1 MEDDT
6 DDNKDYSVHTYA
18 QSCKNLLPDVH
29 HLEKLQDAVGRMHQI
44 KILAGELL
52 TRHVHRCLD
61 EGIPLPIFSQTWCRQ
76 LYKEVS
82 TVSRAQKQQDTDD
95 PELTETCHSMESD
108 MPFERPSRSGLAQ
121 MLSAEAN
128 GFKTIIHLNITE
140 HFKKRLYKFVRWTFH
155 TSEERVMPPEEYKSH
170 KLAMLQITND
180 LLRVENATL
189 VSPVEFHPWINQYRS
204 FFHLDALL
212 QAGPFEVAAKA
223 SPQLLLPAMRM
234 MNRAFEGSGKHTF
247 SLMPLTRKFRPGF
260 VTLDV
265 ATWSEVL
272 GISPTESRKASLE
285 ASAKKRKQEKQDGT
299 YLSAKEKKAL
309 KQIELEA
316 KRKKLELE
324 KQHKKEMLK
333 NETVTEKR
341 KRLQSEK
348 EERDE
353 SKRQKRVEDEEKRML
368 DQRAKDDFYATFAN
382 ILPRKKLRFGHSI
395 RTDGISA
402 RLLFYKKICNKEM
415 DKTTALPRRGL
426 YTIDEIKHM
435 SRMREEDMD
444 IVGIDPGKH
453 DLIYAV
459 GDDYLTNPYH
469 RFRYSASQRRTDRC
483 SVFYGTCMQKEK
495 PDVVLQAES
504 DLSKM
509 NSRSNYS
516 DRMSAYFCCRRDHL
530 KTFTNFYGQ
539 MRYRIRRWR
548 TFKKDQKSIAG
559 VITRLKKMVTSPLK
573 TQILAYGSWAQ
584 ASSTFTP
591 KGIAPCIGIGLRRR
605 LAKEFVVVD
614 TPEHYTSKTCSR
626 CHCECGPFVELEEM
640 RRKMKK
646 EKAQSEEE
654 KKKASRYTIRS
665 IRRCQNAEC
674 GFRDQRSLMEAMP
687 PGPTS

>member
-1 MEDDT
+1 
-6 DDNKDYSVHTYA
+6 
-18 QSCKNLLPDVH
+18 
-29 HLEKLQDAVGRMHQI
+29 
-44 KILAGELL
+44 
-52 TRHVHRCLD
+52 
-61 EGIPLPIFSQTWCRQ
+61 
-76 LYKEVS
+76 
-82 TVSRAQKQQDTDD
+82 
-95 PELTETCHSMESD
+95 
-108 MPFERPSRSGLAQ
+108 
-121 MLSAEAN
+121 
-128 GFKTIIHLNITE
+128 
-140 HFKKRLYKFVRWTFH
+140 
-155 TSEERVMPPEEYKSH
+155 
-170 KLAMLQITND
+170 
-180 LLRVENATL
+180 
-189 VSPVEFHPWINQYRS
+189 
-204 FFHLDALL
+204 
-212 QAGPFEVAAKA
+212 
-223 SPQLLLPAMRM
+223 
-234 MNRAFEGSGKHTF
+234 
-247 SLMPLTRKFRPGF
+247 
-260 VTLDV
+260 
-265 ATWSEVL
+265 
-272 GISPTESRKASLE
+272 
-285 ASAKKRKQEKQDGT
+285 
-299 YLSAKEKKAL
+299 
-309 KQIELEA
+309 
-316 KRKKLELE
+316 
-324 KQHKKEMLK
+324 
-333 NETVTEKR
+333 
-341 KRLQSEK
+341 
-348 EERDE
+348 
-353 SKRQKRVEDEEKRML
+353 ML

-402 RLLFYKKICNKEM
+402 RLLFYKKKCNKEM
-415 DKTTALPRRGL
+415 DKTTALPRRGM

-459 GDDYLTNPYH
+459 ADDYLTNPYH

-654 KKKASRYTIRS
+654 KKKASRYTIR
-665 IRRCQNAEC
+665 RCQNAEC
-674 GFRDQRSLMEAMP
+674 GFRDRRSLMEATP

>member
-6 DDNKDYSVHTYA
+6 SQDHNKDYSVHVYA
-18 QSCKNLLPDVH
+18 QSCKTLLPDMK
-29 HLEKLQDAVGRMHQI
+29 HLEKLQDAVTRMHQI

-82 TVSRAQKQQDTDD
+82 IVSRAQKQDTDD
-95 PELTETCHSMESD
+95 PELTKTCHNMEGD

-121 MLSAEAN
+121 MLSAEAI

-140 HFKKRLYKFVRWTFH
+140 HFKKRVYKFVRWTFH
-155 TSEERVMPPEEYKSH
+155 TSEARVMPPEEYKSH
-170 KLAMLQITND
+170 KLAMLQIAND
-180 LLRVENATL
+180 LLRVETATL

-204 FFHLDALL
+204 FFHLDVLL
-212 QAGPFEVAAKA
+212 QSDSFEAVAKV
-223 SPQLLLPAMRM
+223 SPQLFLPAMRM

-247 SLMPLTRKFRPGF
+247 SLVPLTRKFRPGF

-265 ATWSEVL
+265 ATWTEVL

-299 YLSAKEKKAL
+299 YLSVKEKKAL
-309 KQIELEA
+309 KQAEMES
-316 KRKKLELE
+316 KRMKIELE

-348 EERDE
+348 QERDE
-353 SKRQKRVEDEEKRML
+353 IKRQKRVEAEEKRML

-402 RLLFYKKICNKEM
+402 RLLFYKEIHNKEM
-415 DKTTALPRRGL
+415 DKATALPRRGL

-459 GDDYLTNPYH
+459 ADDYLRNLDH
-469 RFRYSASQRRTDRC
+469 HFRYSASQRRTDRC
-483 SVFYGTCMQKEK
+483 STFYGTCMQKEK
-495 PDVVLQAES
+495 PYLVLHAEN
-504 DLSKM
+504 DLSRM

-516 DRMSAYFCCRRDHL
+516 DRVSDYFCCRRGHL
-530 KTFTNFYGQ
+530 KTFTDFYGH
-539 MRYRIRRWR
+539 MMYRIRRWT
-548 TFKKDQKSIAG
+548 TFKKDQKSISD
-559 VITRLKKMVTSPLK
+559 VITRLKKMATDPLK
-573 TQILAYGSWAQ
+573 TQVLAYGSWAR

-626 CHCECGPFVELEEM
+626 CHGECGPFVELEER

-674 GFRDQRSLMEAMP
+674 GFRDQRSLMEA
-687 PGPTS
+687 

>member
-324 KQHKKEMLK
+324 KQHRKEMLK

-640 RRKMKK
+640 RRKNKK

-654 KKKASRYTIRS
+654 KKKHPDIRFD
-665 IRRCQNAEC
+665 RFAVAKTPNVDFATKGR
-674 GFRDQRSLMEAMP
+674 
-687 PGPTS
+687 